1 MNIDVM
7 PSKRY
12 RIKYQNENLYIVV
25 VTTEDGQPYEIFAN
39 HSSNSQFELQYMLA
53 SWDCLTRFISMCL
66 QTMPLEKTLRQLNR
80 STRQSTDLPGI
91 ILNKL
96 KTYQISNEVEDAT
109 I

>member
-1 MNIDVM
+1 MEIDVM
-7 PSKRY
+7 DSKRY

-25 VTTEDGQPYEIFAN
+25 VTTDEGHPYEIFAE
-39 HSSNSQFELQYMLA
+39 HSSNRRFELQYMLA

-66 QTMPLEKTLRQLNR
+66 QTMPLEKIIKQLNR

-91 ILNKL
+91 ILNIL
-96 KTYQISNEVEDAT
+96 KTYEEVKEIENEK